1 MIPGFDT
8 LAEFARHVG
17 LPYMTV
23 KNQMKTG
30 YCKYPYRSL
39 NKDGRTKHPLY
50 KTWDSMI
57 GRCYHRSNASYKN
70 YGERGITVCQE
81 WLDDFANFI
90 RDMGDKPGREYTLD
104 RIDNDKGYSKDNC
117 KWSTWSEQN
126 RNQRRYK

>member
-8 LAEFARHVG
+8 LAKFARHVG

-23 KNQMKTG
+23 KNQMKAG
-30 YCKYPYRSL
+30 HCKYPYRSL

-57 GRCYHRSNASYKN
+57 GRCYHKTNASYKN
-70 YGERGITVCQE
+70 YGARGITVCQE
-81 WLDDFANFI
+81 WLDDFANFL
-90 RDMGDKPGREYTLD
+90 RDMGNKPEGHTLD

-117 KWSTWSEQN
+117 RWATWSEQI
-126 RNQRRYK
+126 RNQRRFR